1 MQSVNRVGEWNFGDI
16 PQNAPNWARLFTAI
30 GLEMARQPNTAV
42 GSRFPA
48 LVLSVPTGQ
57 YAAWCIAAGAFG
69 APPKLENI
77 DEPGTYRC
85 ATWDDDRQQVGDA
98 TVEITHEI
106 VDGTLTKVSRV
117 GSTRYLK
124 GLPLAPHRGEPP
136 EDRSGFV
143 NLTRHERQNISA
155 VIRPMLP
162 RGLPWYLWWTEQ
174 CVSPVVV
181 VGEGSSYLMSQR
193 AELLNTAPDWMW
205 PTSRTLL
212 SLDMPRLCNPLRAL
226 LFPFSI
232 ISPSVTNRMPW
243 LRSTRPRI
251 VIYTSW
257 TAFTSR
263 HPASFAGSPT
273 VVLVNR
279 RVESS
284 LKCAE
289 ETAGIRR
296 ADISNLVSHSLRV
309 RGIDLRMVDYPVV
322 SDDGS
327 VEETGEEFDDF

>member
-1 MQSVNRVGEWNFGDI
+1 MPSVNRVGQWSFGDI
-16 PQNAPNWARLFTAI
+16 PQSAPSWAKLFTAI
-30 GLEMARQPNTAV
+30 GLEMASQPNTAV
-42 GSRFPA
+42 GDRYPA

-69 APPKLENI
+69 APPKLEKI
-77 DEPGTYRC
+77 DEPGTYHC

-98 TVEITHEI
+98 TVEISHSVI
-106 VDGTLTKVSRV
+106 DGTMTRVARV
-117 GSTRYLK
+117 GGTTYLK
-124 GLPLAPHRGEPP
+124 GLPLAMHRGEPP
-136 EDRSGFV
+136 EDRSGYV
-143 NLTRHERQNISA
+143 NLTKLERQNISN

-162 RGLPWYLWWTEQ
+162 KSVPWYLWWTEQ

-181 VGEGSSYLMSQR
+181 VGEGSSYLMNQR

-205 PTSRTLL
+205 PTSQTLL
-212 SLDMPRLCNPLRAL
+212 SLDMPRLCSPLRTL

-232 ISPSVTNRMPW
+232 VSPSASRRMPW
-243 LRSTRPRI
+243 LRATRPRL

-263 HPASFAGSPT
+263 HPAAFAGSPA

-296 ADISNLVSHSLRV
+296 ADLSNMMSHSLRV
-309 RGIDLRMVDYPVV
+309 RGIDLRMVDYPVI

-327 VEETGEEFDDF
+327 VEETGEDFDDF